1 MIGRP
6 WLGAVTHIAGCP
18 EREID
23 IATAGT
29 CPIIFPAATY
39 KQKPMKM
46 QQEAYQIAMQKESGL
61 SIIKM

>member
-23 IATAGT
+23 IATART
-29 CPIIFPAATY
+29 CPVIFPAATY
-39 KQKPMKM
+39 TQKQ
-46 QQEAYQIAMQKESGL
+46 I
-61 SIIKM
+61 

>member
-1 MIGRP
+1 MISRP

-23 IATAGT
+23 IAATGT

-39 KQKPMKM
+39 KQK
-46 QQEAYQIAMQKESGL
+46 QI
-61 SIIKM
+61 